1 MSAEAVPY
9 THLGDALATDYF
21 RVREQFTPEQWEHFL
36 TTRRFVDEEVLPV
49 INDYWERAEFPFELV
64 PKIAE
69 LGLAGGV
76 IEGHGCPGMSATA
89 AGLVSME
96 WARAD
101 GSIGTFFGVHSNLA
115 MQSIDMLG
123 SEAQKDRWLE
133 PMARLEAIGA
143 FGLTEPE
150 HGSDA
155 VALETSAR
163 RDGGDWVLD
172 GRKRW
177 IGNGSIA
184 DVVLIWA
191 RREDG
196 HVGGFLVEKG
206 TPGYEATVMTGKTAL
221 RAVWQADI
229 ELTGVRVP
237 AENKLP
243 GCRNFRDVAAVLSRT
258 RYTVAWRALGVALA
272 AFEHALAYA
281 TERKQFGNTLAS
293 YQLVQDK
300 LSRMAAEITAMQLL
314 CLRLSALQQDGR
326 LTGAMA
332 SLAKMNH
339 AAKARQVVADA
350 RDILGGNGILLEN
363 HVARHHADMEAVF
376 TFEGT
381 DSIQSLIVG
390 RALTG
395 VSAIA
400 PPREKP

>member
-1 MSAEAVPY
+1 MSATDLYLADE
-9 THLGDALATDYF
+9 LLDDAE
-21 RVREQFTPEQWEHFL
+21 REIRDRLRAFCAREVTPI
-36 TTRRFVDEEVLPV
+36 
-49 INDYWERAEFPFELV
+49 INDYWERAEFPHELV

-76 IEGHGCPGMSATA
+76 ITGHGCPGMSATA

-101 GSIGTFFGVHSNLA
+101 GSVATFFGIHSNLV

-123 SEAQKDRWLE
+123 SEAQRERWLE
-133 PMARLEAIGA
+133 PMARLDAIGA
-143 FGLTEPE
+143 FALTEPE

-155 VALETSAR
+155 VMLETSAR
-163 RDGGDWVLD
+163 RDGDDWVLD

-184 DVVLIWA
+184 DAVLVWA
-191 RREDG
+191 RREEDG
-196 HVGGFLVEKG
+196 QVGGFIVEKG
-206 TPGYEATVMTGKTAL
+206 TPGFEATVMKGKTAL

-229 ELTGVRVP
+229 ELDGVRVP
-237 AENKLP
+237 DANRLP
-243 GCRNFRDVAAVLSRT
+243 GCQSFRDVARVLTVT

-272 AFEHALAYA
+272 AFEHALDYA
-281 TERKQFGNTLAS
+281 TRREQFGKAIAN

-314 CLRLSALQQDGR
+314 CLRLSHLQEEGR

-339 AAKARQVVADA
+339 AAKARAVVADA

-390 RALTG
+390 RDLTG
-395 VSAIA
+395 ISAIA
-400 PPREKP
+400 PPRRRDG